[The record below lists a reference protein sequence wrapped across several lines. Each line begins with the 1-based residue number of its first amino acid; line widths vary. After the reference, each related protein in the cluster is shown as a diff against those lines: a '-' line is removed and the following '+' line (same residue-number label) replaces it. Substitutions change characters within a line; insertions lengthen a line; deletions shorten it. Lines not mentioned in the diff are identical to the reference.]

1 MNSSSNAMA
10 LVMAAFDRYPLLT
23 AAQEIALGRRVQ
35 AWQFCLA
42 DHPEAAT
49 FETWAIAVGREPAEL
64 KQIVRQGEHARDRLV
79 LCNQRL
85 ALSIAKRYQDRG
97 LDLEDCFQWG
107 CLGLLRA
114 AEKFDPERGFRFT
127 TYATYWVRQSIS
139 RGIQMDS
146 RLVRLPAH
154 VWEKLNACFRY
165 CRENQLAIDSA
176 ALGRAAAALGIPEKY
191 HPLLEQAIYPVL
203 ELNREVPGTHGLR
216 LLDIVP
222 NLEVE
227 ETHALA
233 LSDVERVLPLLTDQ
247 QRNAIQLRWGLEDGR
262 YRTLKQ
268 VGEQMNLSRERV
280 RQLEQKGL
288 QRIQQLVS
296 A

>member
-23 AAQEIALGRRVQ
+23 AAQEIALGRKVQ
-35 AWQFCLA
+35 AWQSCLA
-42 DHPEAAT
+42 DRPEDSIL
-49 FETWAIAVGREPAEL
+49 ETWAAAVGLKPSEL
-64 KQIVRQGEHARDRLV
+64 QKLVRQGERARDRLV

-85 ALSIAKRYQDRG
+85 VLSIAKRYQDRG

-107 CLGLLRA
+107 CLGLIRA
-114 AEKFDPERGFRFT
+114 AEKFDPERGYRFT

-165 CRENQLAIDSA
+165 CREHQLAIDGA
-176 ALGRAAAALGIPEKY
+176 AIGRAVTALDIPEKY
-191 HPLLEQAIYPVL
+191 RSLLERAIYPVL
-203 ELNREVPGTHGLR
+203 ELNREVPGTHGVK
-216 LLDIVP
+216 LLDTLP
-222 NLEVE
+222 NQEVD
-227 ETHALA
+227 ETRALA
-233 LSDVERVLPLLTDQ
+233 LSEIVQVLQLLPDK
-247 QRNAIQLRWGLEDGR
+247 QRDAIQLRWGLEDGR

-268 VGEQMNLSRERV
+268 VGEQMELSRERV
-280 RQLEQKGL
+280 RQLEKRGL
-288 QRIQQLVS
+288 QRLQQLVN